1 MRPAAPMLSVLS
13 DRLLRQG
20 LALFLGLALL
30 VGQASPSLAAPWSKQ
45 RSEPSS
51 TSGSASLLQEVAPP
65 GAAQQLSDQLRG
77 KQPQLSVVS
86 PKAGS
91 QVGAGEW
98 TLQLRLEDW
107 PVLESSE
114 LGAGPH
120 VVVQLDQQEPQ
131 RIFSSDSKGLINV
144 AMPALTPGSHHLSAF
159 AALPWGEAAASKNAR
174 IQWQL
179 YRGLATPEA
188 LPDLDAPQLVA
199 VPPQQLAAGA
209 AVPINWF
216 LFNAPL
222 QHLRDG
228 DEQWRLRLSLDGS
241 SVVLDRAQSLWLK
254 PLKAGEHF
262 LKLELLDGDGNPL
275 QPAFNSL
282 VQELR
287 MPISRAGAPAFFS
300 SRLSA
305 DQLAELSDPNYQ
317 PAPEPEPEP
326 EPEPAAEPEPEPAP
340 EPATEPQTEAQAE
353 PAAEPQAES
362 PEPEA
367 PMAQDAKP
375 EAEAEVPAATAADLT
390 GDPS

>member
-1 MRPAAPMLSVLS
+1 MLRVLFR
-13 DRLLRQG
+13 RLLRHG
-20 LALFLGLALL
+20 MAVLLGLALL
-30 VGQASPSLAAPWSKQ
+30 VAPVSPGLAAPWGKQ
-45 RSEPSS
+45 RAEPNSP
-51 TSGSASLLQEVAPP
+51 SGAASLLQEVAPP
-65 GAAQQLSDQLRG
+65 GAAQQLSDQLRS

-86 PKAGS
+86 PKPGS
-91 QVGAGEW
+91 QVGAGDW
-98 TLQLRLEDW
+98 ALQLRLDDW

-114 LGAGPH
+114 LGAGAH
-120 VVVQLDQQEPQ
+120 VVVQLDHQEPQ
-131 RIFSSDSKGLINV
+131 RIFATDSKGLISV
-144 AMPALTPGSHHLSAF
+144 SMPALTPGSHHLSAF
-159 AALPWGEAAASKNAR
+159 AALPWGEAAAGKNAR

-188 LPDLDAPQLVA
+188 LADLDAPQLVA
-199 VPPQQLAAGA
+199 VAPQQLAAGA

-287 MPISRAGAPAFFS
+287 VPVSRAGAPALFS

-317 PAPEPEPEP
+317 PTPEPEPAADPEP
-326 EPEPAAEPEPEPAP
+326 EPTPEPAAEPEA
-340 EPATEPQTEAQAE
+340 EAEAKTE
-353 PAAEPQAES
+353 PAAEPQADS

-367 PMAQDAKP
+367 PMNQDAEP
-375 EAEAEVPAATAADLT
+375 EAEGQVTTATDLS

>member
-1 MRPAAPMLSVLS
+1 MLRVLFR
-13 DRLLRQG
+13 RLLRHG
-20 LALFLGLALL
+20 MAVLLGLALL
-30 VGQASPSLAAPWSKQ
+30 VAPVSPSLAAPWGKQ
-45 RSEPSS
+45 RAEPNSP
-51 TSGSASLLQEVAPP
+51 SGAASLLQEVAPP

-86 PKAGS
+86 PKPGS
-91 QVGAGEW
+91 QVGAGDW
-98 TLQLRLEDW
+98 ALQLRLDDW

-114 LGAGPH
+114 LGAGAH
-120 VVVQLDQQEPQ
+120 VVVQLDHQEPQ
-131 RIFSSDSKGLINV
+131 RIFATDSKGLISV
-144 AMPALTPGSHHLSAF
+144 SMPALTPGSHHLSAF
-159 AALPWGEAAASKNAR
+159 AALPWGEAAAGKNAR

-199 VPPQQLAAGA
+199 IAPQQLAAGA

-287 MPISRAGAPAFFS
+287 VPVSRAGAPALFS
-300 SRLSA
+300 SRPSA

-317 PAPEPEPEP
+317 PTPDPEP
-326 EPEPAAEPEPEPAP
+326 EPEPAADPEPEPTP
-340 EPATEPQTEAQAE
+340 EPAAEPEAEAEAKTE
-353 PAAEPQAES
+353 PAAEPQADS
-362 PEPEA
+362 SEPEA
-367 PMAQDAKP
+367 PMNQDTEP
-375 EAEAEVPAATAADLT
+375 EAEGQAATATDLS

>member
-1 MRPAAPMLSVLS
+1 MLRVLFR
-13 DRLLRQG
+13 RLLRPG
-20 LALFLGLALL
+20 MAVLLGLALL
-30 VGQASPSLAAPWSKQ
+30 VAPVSPSLAAPWGKQ
-45 RSEPSS
+45 RAEPNSP
-51 TSGSASLLQEVAPP
+51 SGAASLLQEVAPP

-86 PKAGS
+86 PKPGS
-91 QVGAGEW
+91 QVGAGDW
-98 TLQLRLEDW
+98 TLQLRLDDW

-120 VVVQLDQQEPQ
+120 VVVQLDHQEPQ
-131 RIFSSDSKGLINV
+131 RIFATDSKGLISV
-144 AMPALTPGSHHLSAF
+144 SMPALTPGSHHLSAF
-159 AALPWGEAAASKNAR
+159 AALPWGEAAAGKNAR

-199 VPPQQLAAGA
+199 VAPQQLAAGA

-287 MPISRAGAPAFFS
+287 VPVSRAGAPALFS

-317 PAPEPEPEP
+317 PTPEP
-326 EPEPAAEPEPEPAP
+326 EPEPAAAPEPEPTP
-340 EPATEPQTEAQAE
+340 EPAPDPEAEAKTEPAV
-353 PAAEPQAES
+353 EPQADS
-362 PEPEA
+362 SEPEA
-367 PMAQDAKP
+367 PMNQDTEP
-375 EAEAEVPAATAADLT
+375 EAEGQAATATDLS